1 MLRLDRVVS
10 NITDPSLSE
19 QFHRLDHAGSIE
31 YITLDQEDIKRKRL
45 RVLTDK
51 GTDCAITLERD
62 QSLENGSV
70 LCLES
75 TRAIVVRLP
84 ETQWLELKV
93 SNINAALELGYFAGN
108 LHWQVEVVGEVL
120 RIALTGSE
128 QAYLERLA
136 PLIKSGRVEYINHD

>member
-19 QFHRLDHAGSIE
+19 QFHRLEHVGSIE

-70 LCLES
+70 LWLES

-93 SNINAALELGYFAGN
+93 SSINAALELGYFAGN
-108 LHWQVEVVGEVL
+108 LH
-120 RIALTGSE
+120 
-128 QAYLERLA
+128 
-136 PLIKSGRVEYINHD
+136 